1 MNYYY
6 NEANKIEKENIFE
19 LYRIVMG
26 DYISEIWGWNEQW
39 QINDFTINFNPKKII
54 VFYKDNI
61 LVAYSHVENWKAKI
75 HLRMMVVHPNHQGNG
90 IGTKLIKSFI
100 SIGKKQSKSLCLDV
114 FKINTKAKYFYE
126 KHGFSVISETD
137 FSYKMGIKRAT

>member
-1 MNYYY
+1 MSYSYDR
-6 NEANKIEKENIFE
+6 AKKIEKESIFE
-19 LYRIVMG
+19 LYRMVMG

-54 VFYKDNI
+54 VVHKNNI
-61 LVAYSHVENWKAKI
+61 LVAYSHIENENDKI
-75 HLRMMVVHPNHQGNG
+75 HLRMLAVHPSYQGKG
-90 IGTKLIKSFI
+90 IGAKLVKSFV

-114 FKINTKAKYFYE
+114 FKINIKAKCFYE

-137 FSYKMGIKRAT
+137 FSYKMGINTP